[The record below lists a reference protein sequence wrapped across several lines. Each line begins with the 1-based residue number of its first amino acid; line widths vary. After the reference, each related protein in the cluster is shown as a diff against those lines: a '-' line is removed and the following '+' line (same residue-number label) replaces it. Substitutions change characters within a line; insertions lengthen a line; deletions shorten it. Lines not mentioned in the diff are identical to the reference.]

1 MLTLAL
7 VLLMNPELL
16 MLTVALGGIVMAAK
30 A

>member
-16 MLTVALGGIVMAAK
+16 CAAVVATSLIMAHK
-30 A
+30 S

>member
-1 MLTLAL
+1 MTTLAL
-7 VLLMNPELL
+7 VLIMNPELL